1 MDLFKSQIIEID
13 CAAVTGNIKFPDQ
26 PNLRNARIQKI
37 TVLTAGLIS
46 KTPISGGTP
55 MTTANLQACFVTLQE
70 GGDQVIQ
77 NKPILSFNDNI
88 ASTDPYTNN
97 PPFILNRILSW
108 DKCFLTFK
116 TAPTASIVSLEVWYN
131 DSNVTTNV

>member
-1 MDLFKSQIIEID
+1 MDLYKSQIIEID
-13 CAAVTGNIKFPDQ
+13 CGAVTGNIKFPDQ

-46 KTPISGGTP
+46 KSPISGGTP
-55 MTTANLQACFVTLQE
+55 MTTVNLQACFVTLQE

-88 ASTDPYTNN
+88 ATTDPYTNN

-116 TAPTASIVSLEVWYN
+116 TAPTASVVSLEVWY
-131 DSNVTTNV
+131 DDRNVTTNV